1 MLQDEP
7 YNQKTDVWALGC
19 ILYEMVTSKPA
30 FNEFGEEAL
39 RQRILSYAI
48 PQLPTTNFESIR
60 VLQDIYSLCMQRSQ
74 EDRPSVRELLSLAPL
89 RE

>member
-1 MLQDEP
+1 M
-7 YNQKTDVWALGC
+7 WALGC

-30 FNEFGEEAL
+30 FNEFGEDAL

-48 PQLPTTNFESIR
+48 PQLPKTNFESISI
-60 VLQDIYSLCMQRSQ
+60 LQAIYSMCMQRRQ
-74 EDRPSVRELLSLAPL
+74 EDRPNVRELLSLAPL